1 MNIIKNVIVS
11 GGRREREPILG
22 AAEIEINVGNRKTC
36 QVSLTEKC
44 DGNLVGAPQSISFS
58 YVQFSLSISN
68 TCRPIRKANPLFL
81 SVAHLSE
88 GSISSQLN
96 IHILT

>member
-1 MNIIKNVIVS
+1 MLS

-22 AAEIEINVGNRKTC
+22 VGEIERNVGSRKAC

-44 DGNLVGAPQSISFS
+44 DGNLARAPQSITFC

-68 TCRPIRKANPLFL
+68 ACSPIRKANPLFL
-81 SVAHLSE
+81 SVVHLSE